1 MNILSLD
8 VQKKQNQDNLY
19 KLRKKLTAK
28 NELKDSFETDYKR
41 NPRSNIFSNQKTPNQ
56 KNRFWDNQKQLT
68 IQILAKIIMAF
79 VIILTTMETTS
90 KRLMHNHPS
99 MPRGFKPMM
108 IGILEETNS
117 DKMNKLLNSSRK

>member
-41 NPRSNIFSNQKTPNQ
+41 NPRSNIFSSQKTP
-56 KNRFWDNQKQLT
+56 NQKQLT